1 MRRFACILLG
11 VLLLLELSG
20 AATAWAEE
28 RAKASVVVAFVDRA
42 TKGEEGK
49 TWINERI
56 RTFLDGKVAGI
67 YDQVPGTRFESQ
79 LKSLNL
85 EKGADEKKLFAILG
99 ESGADYALLAELVSA
114 KESGSMGLFRSSKNA
129 NIALDIK
136 ILDLVNGGFLK
147 QGRFS
152 GKSVDDNAV
161 ISIED
166 RLVAVFVINSR
177 EISEKA
183 LDKLLFQTGEIISV
197 KLPLG
202 RPVKR

>member
-67 YDQVPGTRFESQ
+67 YDQVPGTGFESQ

-99 ESGADYALLAELVSA
+99 ESGVDYALLAELVSA

-197 KLPLG
+197 NLPLAK
-202 RPVKR
+202 PVKR

>member
-1 MRRFACILLG
+1 M
-11 VLLLLELSG
+11 LLELSG
-20 AATAWAEE
+20 AATARAEE
-28 RAKASVVVAFVDRA
+28 RAKASVVVAIVDRA

-67 YDQVPGTRFESQ
+67 YDQVPGTGFESQ

-85 EKGADEKKLFAILG
+85 EKGADEQKLFAILG
-99 ESGADYALLAELVSA
+99 ESGVDYALLAELVSA

-197 KLPLG
+197 NLPLG